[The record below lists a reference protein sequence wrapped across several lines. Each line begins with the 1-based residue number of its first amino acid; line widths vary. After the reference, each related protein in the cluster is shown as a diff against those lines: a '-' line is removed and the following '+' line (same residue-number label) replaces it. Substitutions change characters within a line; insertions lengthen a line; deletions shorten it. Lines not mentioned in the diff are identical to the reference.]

1 MLFLDN
7 LTRRRRFTP
16 MLTMILSY
24 LLAAQMMAAPVPA
37 AVPEAP
43 AVPTPLF
50 WGMIDPELSLW
61 FSRTPQEAPSGRRV
75 MWDFSWRGFLAAL
88 IGQPMLMEDAA
99 HAPLV

>member
-1 MLFLDN
+1 
-7 LTRRRRFTP
+7 

-24 LLAAQMMAAPVPA
+24 LLDAQMMAAPAPA

-61 FSRTPQEAPSGRRV
+61 FSRTPQEGPSGKPV

>member
-1 MLFLDN
+1 
-7 LTRRRRFTP
+7 

-24 LLAAQMMAAPVPA
+24 LLAAQMMAAPAPA
-37 AVPEAP
+37 ALPEAP

-50 WGMIDPELSLW
+50 WGMIAPELSLW
-61 FSRTPQEAPSGRRV
+61 FSRVPQKSQPGKPV

>member
-1 MLFLDN
+1 
-7 LTRRRRFTP
+7 
-16 MLTMILSY
+16 MLTMFLSY
-24 LLAAQMMAAPVPA
+24 LLAAQMMAAPAPA
-37 AVPEAP
+37 AMPEAP

-61 FSRTPQEAPSGRRV
+61 FSRTPRETQPAKPV

-88 IGQPMLMEDAA
+88 FNQPMLMEDAA

>member
-1 MLFLDN
+1 
-7 LTRRRRFTP
+7 
-16 MLTMILSY
+16 MLTMFLSY
-24 LLAAQMMAAPVPA
+24 LLSLLMLFTPAPYAAQEA
-37 AVPEAP
+37 AVRP
-43 AVPTPLF
+43 APLF

-61 FSRTPQEAPSGRRV
+61 FSRVPPKSQPGKPV